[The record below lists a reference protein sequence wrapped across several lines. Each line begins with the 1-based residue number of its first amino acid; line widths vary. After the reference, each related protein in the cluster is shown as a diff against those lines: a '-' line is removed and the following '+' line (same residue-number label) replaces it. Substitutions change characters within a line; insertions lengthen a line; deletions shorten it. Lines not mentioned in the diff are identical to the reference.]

1 MRRLLFAGLTV
12 VAVALSGFAIENFE
26 ITTNDTVVTVRCTGG
41 SQPILTV
48 PFFKEDV
55 SKVIFDAGKYFKYNP
70 TEPSTYEGGTEILQ
84 GQFYPLRGD
93 AFGTGPVIVGSTADG
108 SLMVQGVDL
117 TIPNKIVFPRS
128 NDYAVGF
135 DDGSKLGSL
144 TVKSL
149 SAEGSQNKTVRFG
162 RTGKGGVGRVTLSLT
177 DPDSDAVSQ
186 YILSGALQLKLDG
199 GTIKARADAKNPF
212 FTLSTADDP
221 DITVTTQGV
230 TFDNPAGSTL
240 VLGQPLK
247 FASVDDIT
255 VLDTYLPT
263 NPGFEEGAVGWTFT
277 QNPSDPGS
285 GVLTSPNHWDGQ
297 GANPPDG
304 NNFAMLR
311 EGASVSTTVDLPDDG
326 LWRVVFKRGGRA
338 GGYSADV
345 TVMVKVDD
353 EVVGTIPKPD
363 VMDFVEFVTPSVSLP
378 QGEHSLTFVAGTATS
393 SHSINID
400 SVRLERVS
408 VEIVRGTLG
417 KTGEGTLAFD
427 GDDFTHVPIAV
438 NEGTLA
444 LKNMT
449 LTDNAVTV
457 AGGATLDLSAVTAA
471 AGTTVSVAED
481 GLAIA
486 RQATFGEESV
496 VTVAAGGTVTL
507 SEFSPNSVVN
517 GDFEADG
524 KKTYSSRVQPK
535 GWLFSRDEE
544 LKSNGDCGL
553 MGNPDPSLSSS
564 GPLSPNGDCAVY
576 LRERQSFFQT
586 NVVPVAGTYRLSFL
600 AADRRYESSQKVPFY
615 AAVDGVVKLAQG
627 ERTAASDFVRYTVDV
642 ELAAG
647 AHEIRLGTGKANDAQ
662 GNMVFFDDVSFRRVN
677 PFAETAFAG
686 EVWMASG
693 STLDLDLV
701 GELTIKDFFVDGVK
715 VNGRRSAIERAGVTV
730 TGNGSI
736 RVGDKLGMLLIFR

>member
-1 MRRLLFAGLTV
+1 MRRLLLAGLTV

-93 AFGTGPVIVGSTADG
+93 AFGTGPVIVGSTGDG
-108 SLMVQGVDL
+108 SLMVQNLDL
-117 TIPNKIVFPRS
+117 TIPNKIIFPRS

-135 DDGSKLGSL
+135 GDTQGSL

-149 SAEGSQNKTVRFG
+149 GAEGSQNKTVRFG

-177 DPDSDAVSQ
+177 DPDSDAISQ

-221 DITVTTQGV
+221 DITVTSQGV

-255 VLDTYLPT
+255 VLGTYLPT
-263 NPGFEEGAVGWTFT
+263 NPGFEEGAVGWTFA
-277 QNPSDPGS
+277 QNPSDQGS

-304 NNFAMLR
+304 KNFAMLR
-311 EGASVSTTVDLPDDG
+311 EGASVSATVDLPDDG

-378 QGEHSLTFVAGTATS
+378 QGEHSLAFVAGTATS

-408 VEIVRGTLG
+408 VKAVYGTLG
-417 KTGEGTLAFD
+417 KTGAGTLAFD
-427 GDDFTHVPIAV
+427 GDDFTHAPIAV

-444 LKNMT
+444 LKDMT
-449 LTDNAVTV
+449 LADNAVTV
-457 AGGATLDLSAVTAA
+457 AGDATLDLSAVTVA
-471 AGTTVSVAED
+471 AGTTVTVAEN
-481 GLAIA
+481 GLVIA
-486 RQATFGEESV
+486 RQSTFGEGSA
-496 VTVAAGGTVTL
+496 VTVAEGGKMAL
-507 SEFSPNSVVN
+507 SFSPNIVVN

-524 KKTYSSRVQPK
+524 KKTYSSSAKPS
-535 GWLFSRDEE
+535 GWLYSRDEV
-544 LKSNGDCGL
+544 LTSNTGWGL
-553 MGNPDPSLSSS
+553 MGNPDPSLSST

-576 LRERQSFFQT
+576 LRESQSFFQT

-600 AADRRYESSQKVPFY
+600 AADRNYPAAHSEKVPFY
-615 AAVDGVVKLAQG
+615 AAVDGEVKLAQG
-627 ERTAASDFVRYTVDV
+627 ARTTASDFVRYTVDV
-642 ELAAG
+642 ELSAG
-647 AHEIRLGTGKANDAQ
+647 AHEIRLGTRKVDNYQGK
-662 GNMVFFDDVSFRRVN
+662 MVFFDDVSLRKV
-677 PFAETAFAG
+677 FANGIAADG
-686 EVWMASG
+686 EWNMASG